1 MAIFS
6 NDPNIGIRQMGL
18 EGFIPTPVSSVTFKG
33 NAGVNAR
40 RAANYQNAPLNR
52 PKPTVSQKPRNLQQ
66 PPAPQKP
73 ATQELFARNPFMAA
87 LSSAAKPVTPADRRM
102 DAVEATRA
110 RAAGQRSLARVAD
123 NIEDMGPPRPYQ
135 RPSDILSRSMRGE
148 LSMKPTEDSLMRARF
163 AQEDEE
169 ARKQNEMYR
178 AKYGPDWDMTPD
190 QMRAKRQKLEEADR
204 QATANMNRAL
214 ARARD
219 VSRTQSQRRLREAQ
233 MPQRDNSPVDPFSR
247 EAASAVGNAFMRGI
261 TEVPSYY
268 LGPKNNQL
276 TRAIR
281 DAGSQ
286 LFNLP
291 NSVNEA
297 LKRGM
302 PVR

>member
-52 PKPTVSQKPRNLQQ
+52 PKPTVSPKPRNLQQ

-73 ATQELFARNPFMAA
+73 ETPELFARNPFMAA

-135 RPSDILSRSMRGE
+135 RPSDILARSMRGE

-204 QATANMNRAL
+204 QATTNMNRAL

-233 MPQRDNSPVDPFSR
+233 VPQRDNSPVDPFSR

-268 LGPKNNQL
+268 LGPKNNSL
-276 TRAIR
+276 TRGLR